1 MVIKALIQRLTGEAK
16 LKAVAENVATSCAT
30 IVWSKVNHRVHDM
43 TTPQARGY
51 VRGRAGRTVK
61 VQLEQALLR
70 NGIAASRRAKVS
82 ELAMQSLIG
91 MMLERKHE
99 RQLVPTVVRRAA

>member
-1 MVIKALIQRLTGEAK
+1 
-16 LKAVAENVATSCAT
+16 
-30 IVWSKVNHRVHDM
+30 
-43 TTPQARGY
+43 
-51 VRGRAGRTVK
+51 VK

-99 RQLVPTVVRRAA
+99 RQLVPAVVRRAA

>member
-1 MVIKALIQRLTGEAK
+1 
-16 LKAVAENVATSCAT
+16 
-30 IVWSKVNHRVHDM
+30 M

-99 RQLVPTVVRRAA
+99 RQLVPAVVRRAA